1 MKTKKTNRRGN
12 VKVSF
17 QRLILL
23 MVTIMIST
31 ALVGC
36 DGINGNGDD
45 TPSGKIDPKLIEKGI
60 AYWWL
65 SNLTTGAYDSY
76 TFKENGT
83 FEFYHSYNGLME
95 VSGKFK
101 TSAGKIYFTDV
112 KYEMSYQVLGIPKEG
127 NIKEIV
133 FEYETGKDATG
144 DFLIIPFLSVAI
156 SDNKTFL
163 GIDRGIKI
171 RPYRPK

>member
-1 MKTKKTNRRGN
+1 LRNVAAIIACLAVTMMFAACDKTNPDDDNG
-12 VKVSF
+12 S
-17 QRLILL
+17 
-23 MVTIMIST
+23 
-31 ALVGC
+31 
-36 DGINGNGDD
+36 GNG
-45 TPSGKIDPKLIEKGI
+45 SGKIDPKLIEKGI

-133 FEYETGKDATG
+133 FEYETGKDSTG

-163 GIDRGIKI
+163 GIDRGVKI
-171 RPYRPK
+171 RPYRP